1 MLYVKNIMSSPKV
14 FVSHA
19 SEDKDRFVNEFAGRL
34 RKSGVDAWLDKWEM
48 LPGDS
53 LVDKIFEEGLKEA
66 EAVVIVLS
74 KYSVSKPWVREE
86 LNSSIVSK
94 LQKGTRVIPIVL
106 DECEVPESL
115 KSTLWESIHDTTN
128 YDSGFERVLASI
140 LGKSLKPELGT
151 LPEYTSTVLNNI
163 DGLEEIDNLV
173 LKMSSEYLLMNP
185 DCPIDPKDVF
195 DLNSSKSPPKQEV
208 LDSIEVLEDEGYFT
222 VSRTMGGGP
231 DHWGCHYRVTLYGF
245 EEYCKAYVEN
255 YGQILDQC
263 AGLIVNNE
271 ARTNYELRDSLG
283 ISLMVVNHV
292 IRLLENNG
300 YIKVSEELSERISI
314 YDVSAKLRRALR

>member
-1 MLYVKNIMSSPKV
+1 MNSPKV

-19 SEDKDRFVNEFAGRL
+19 SEDKERFVNEFAGRL

-94 LQKGTRVIPIVL
+94 LQKGIRVIPIVL

-115 KSTLWESIHDTTN
+115 RSTLWEPIHDTVN
-128 YDSGFERVLASI
+128 YDSSFERILASI
-140 LGKSLKPELGT
+140 LGKSLKPELGA
-151 LPEYTSTVLNNI
+151 LPEYTPSVINNI

-173 LKMSSEYLLMNP
+173 LKMSCEYLLENP
-185 DCPIDPKDVF
+185 DHLIDPKYVF

-208 LDSIEVLEDEGYFT
+208 LDSIEVLEEEGYFT
-222 VSRTMGGGP
+222 VSRTIGGVS
-231 DHWGCHYRVTLYGF
+231 DHWGCHYSVSLYGF
-245 EEYCKAYVEN
+245 EEYCKSYFDS

-271 ARTNYELRDSLG
+271 AKTNYELRELLG
-283 ISLMVVNHV
+283 IPLMVANHV
-292 IRLLENNG
+292 IRLLENND
-300 YIKVSEELSERISI
+300 YIKISCELSERISI
-314 YDVSAKLRRALR
+314 YDVSAKLRRAFR